1 MQCSAIV
8 YKTGEQ
14 CKRRAVTGMK
24 VCQVH
29 GGATPRGIAS
39 PHYKTGRYSKVLPTR
54 LAARYAEAEHDPQLL
69 ELRSEI
75 SLTDARLADLLVRV
89 DSGESGALWQ
99 ALLTAR
105 GDLLLARKAGNA
117 KEQADALNTIIE
129 LISKGHADYRAWSEI
144 AAVLEQRRRL
154 VESERK
160 RLTEAQQTL
169 TIEKAMLLIGA
180 IGGIIKAHVTDVT
193 TLRKISAD
201 ISALTTYNPSE

>member
-1 MQCSAIV
+1 MTMCGAKKKDGTPCRMSAMRN
-8 YKTGEQ
+8 GR
-14 CKRRAVTGMK
+14 CRL
-24 VCQVH
+24 H
-29 GGATPRGIAS
+29 GGLSPAGIAS
-39 PHYKTGRYSKVLPTR
+39 GTYKDGRYSKVLPTR

-75 SLTDARLADLLVRV
+75 SLTDARLADLLARV

-99 ALLTAR
+99 ALMTAR
-105 GDLLLARKAGNA
+105 GDLLAARKANNA
-117 KEQADALNTIIE
+117 NDQVDALNTIIE

-144 AAVLEQRRRL
+144 ATVLEQRRRL

-201 ISALTTYNPSE
+201 ISALTTSNAGE

>member
-1 MQCSAIV
+1 
-8 YKTGEQ
+8 
-14 CKRRAVTGMK
+14 
-24 VCQVH
+24 
-29 GGATPRGIAS
+29 
-39 PHYKTGRYSKVLPTR
+39 
-54 LAARYAEAEHDPQLL
+54 LL

-75 SLTDARLADLLVRV
+75 SLTDARLADLLNRV

-99 ALLTAR
+99 ALMTAR
-105 GDLLLARKAGNA
+105 GDLLLARRANDAMK
-117 KEQADALNTIIE
+117 QAQALNAILE
-129 LISKGHADYRAWSEI
+129 LISQGHADYRAWGEI
-144 AAVLEQRRRL
+144 ATVLEQRRRL

-201 ISALTTYNPSE
+201 ISALTTSNAGE